1 MSVTRSRASRVTH
14 ASRSAR
20 LRRAL
25 ALGASLAIALSVG
38 IAPAALAAPDK
49 PSTEY
54 VLTENH
60 GNPEGVAW
68 DPATQ
73 TFFTG
78 TVTDGTIYRG
88 TLGDTSV
95 DVWIE
100 ASSTSPTSAVGMKV
114 WDGRL
119 YVAGGASGLIKVYDI
134 ATATLVGGFET
145 GVGGFLND
153 LVVNR
158 YGVFVTDSV
167 RPVLWHIT
175 PELLAAGFGTP
186 ESISLSPEIPF
197 ASPFNLNG
205 IVDFKDGRE
214 LVVVHSGL
222 GTLYRI
228 DLSFASGAGGSVED
242 RTITQIDAPTVNGD
256 GLLVDQGMLIAVV
269 GGPPSAQLVFLDL
282 SADHSS
288 ASLLFTRTDATFQR
302 PSTIARAHNTY
313 LVVNADFTTNT
324 PPFTLTGLP
333 RQ

>member
-1 MSVTRSRASRVTH
+1 MTSRRVR
-14 ASRSAR
+14 APRFGAFR
-20 LRRAL
+20 LRTLLATASVAL
-25 ALGASLAIALSVG
+25 VASIA

-49 PSTEY
+49 ASVEY
-54 VLTENH
+54 VLSGNN

-78 TVTDGTIYRG
+78 TVANGTIYRG

-95 DVWIE
+95 DVWV
-100 ASSTSPTSAVGMKV
+100 AGPGTPAVGMKV
-114 WDGRL
+114 RDGRL
-119 YVAGGASGLIKVYDI
+119 YVAGGPSGLIKVYDI
-134 ATATLVGGFET
+134 ATASLVSSFAT
-145 GVGGFLND
+145 GAGGFLND
-153 LVVNR
+153 LVVNK

-167 RPVLWHIT
+167 RPVLWHVT
-175 PELLAAGFGTP
+175 PELLAAGSGTP
-186 ESISLSPEIPF
+186 EAIDLAPEIPF

-205 IVDFKDGRE
+205 IVDYRDGRE

-228 DLSFASGAGGSVED
+228 DLSFADGSVD
-242 RTITQIDAPTVNGD
+242 SHSISLIASPPVPGD
-256 GLLVDQGMLIAVV
+256 GLLVDQGMLIAVL
-269 GGPPSAQLVFLDL
+269 GNTAELAFLDL

-288 ASLLFTRTDATFQR
+288 ATLLGTRTDPTFQR
-302 PSTIARAHNTY
+302 PSTLARAHNWY

>member
-1 MSVTRSRASRVTH
+1 MTSARSRSRATRTATSV
-14 ASRSAR
+14 ALGA
-20 LRRAL
+20 AL
-25 ALGASLAIALSVG
+25 ALL
-38 IAPAALAAPDK
+38 PAAAMAVPDK
-49 PSTEY
+49 PSVEY
-54 VLTENH
+54 VLTENN

-78 TVTDGTIYRG
+78 TVANGTIYRG

-95 DVWIE
+95 DVWVDG
-100 ASSTSPTSAVGMKV
+100 PGTSAIGMKV
-114 WDGRL
+114 DRGRL
-119 YVAGGASGLIKVYDI
+119 YVAGGPSGLVKVYDI
-134 ATATLVGGFET
+134 ASASLVASFST
-145 GVGGFLND
+145 GTGGFLND

-167 RPVLWHIT
+167 RPVLWQVT
-175 PELLAAGFGTP
+175 PELLAAGTGTP
-186 ESISLSPEIPF
+186 DAIPLSPEIPF

-205 IVDFKDGRE
+205 IVDFRDGRE

-228 DLSFASGAGGSVED
+228 DLSFDGGSVAE
-242 RTITQIDAPTVNGD
+242 RSITPIEGPAVNGD
-256 GLLVDQGMLIAVV
+256 GLLVDQGMLIVV
-269 GGPPSAQLVFLDL
+269 LGNTAELAFLDL
-282 SADHSS
+282 DAQHTS
-288 ASLLFTRTDATFQR
+288 ASLLFKRTDPTFQR
-302 PSTIARAHNTY
+302 PSTLARAHNWY